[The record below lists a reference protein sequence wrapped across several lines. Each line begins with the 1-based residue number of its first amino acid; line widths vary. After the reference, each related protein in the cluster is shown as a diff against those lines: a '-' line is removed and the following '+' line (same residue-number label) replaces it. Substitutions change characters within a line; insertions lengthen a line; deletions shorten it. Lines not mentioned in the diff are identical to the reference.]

1 MPLTDTPDTTEDS
14 AMSSPRLLAE
24 GSALAVRTDRLTPI
38 QRWPKDPS
46 PSSGK
51 IICLT
56 LYPRT
61 TVETTINSQG
71 QTYYRPTTVLVWQ
84 PRADGT
90 HP

>member
-1 MPLTDTPDTTEDS
+1 
-14 AMSSPRLLAE
+14 MSSPRLLAE

-46 PSSGK
+46 PSTGK

-56 LYPRT
+56 LHPRT

-71 QTYYRPTTVLVWQ
+71 QTYYRPTAVLVWR
-84 PRADGT
+84 PAHMASTPEIAGCEPSRAIS
-90 HP
+90 